1 MILTG
6 INLSQKYTYVSIV
19 KNDGKE
25 NSNIEYLN
33 FDGTPALKNSFY
45 YKNKKL
51 LLQDEILSEE
61 EIEVQNYI
69 PNIHFLLK
77 NLYTEEEKIKCENPS
92 VKIER
97 NLENG
102 ITFILLDDKKNEYKK
117 KLEDI
122 LKDFFT
128 KIIKEI
134 RKKTKNQKEIVS
146 VISISDEY
154 NEDQINA
161 IEIAAKSAGIKRVKI
176 LNEVISAALGS
187 VDLKKFNFKKKKKVL
202 LCNLGEFCMNLFYLS
217 YENNNFNVLIKEK
230 QKKVKSDEID
240 KQIFEIL
247 VESIEENNPM
257 MLNFIDFLFLE
268 DLAEKVKYHFSGEF
282 EETNTVDFFSVIQS
296 TKFNSVY
303 NYEECDDN
311 MWRASYKEMDLF
323 VDEETFEEVI
333 CEPLYEFVKNSCKNI
348 KKKIEKNNNKECK
361 IDYIVFTGALAKLKN
376 FRNLIYDF
384 FNVNNRIQNDFLLT
398 NVIGASYWSERSF
411 CATPNKYLKNF
422 LDSELNLSLIHGIG
436 IKVKIDNYSEPINH
450 IIIPQ
455 NTFIPIEQAIELKF
469 KFDKN
474 LMKIIFL
481 EGEEIL
487 PFANKIIKEIELKD
501 ILKNTGEGE
510 TKGIVD
516 LKVFLDG
523 NYVISV
529 DITYGKKRIN
539 EKFKYFP
546 VKTLTRKSSN
556 AYFNENK
563 QLKEKKLRAII
574 AQKIF
579 SFESYY
585 KSLKSK
591 FLKRKF
597 EGKYLQLER
606 FKCFCN
612 SELFELDKLKEIDL
626 EISNLLEM

>member
-25 NSNIEYLN
+25 NSKIEYLN

-51 LLQDEILSEE
+51 LLQDDILSEE
-61 EIEVQNYI
+61 DIEVQNYI

-102 ITFILLDDKKNEYKK
+102 IIFILLDDKKNEYKK

-122 LKDFFT
+122 LTDFFT
-128 KIIKEI
+128 IIIKEI
-134 RKKTKNQKEIVS
+134 RKKTNQEDEIVS
-146 VISISDEY
+146 VIASSDEY

-161 IEIAAKSAGIKRVKI
+161 IEIAAKSSGIKRVKV
-176 LNEVISAALGS
+176 LQEVISGALGS
-187 VDLKKFNFKKKKKVL
+187 CELQRFDFKTKKKVL
-202 LCNLGEFCMNLFYLS
+202 LCNFGEFCMNLFYLS

-268 DLAEKVKYHFSGEF
+268 DLAEKVKYHFSGDFDES
-282 EETNTVDFFSVIQS
+282 NTVDFYSVIQS

-333 CEPLYEFVKNSCKNI
+333 CEPLYEYIKTSCKNI
-348 KKKIEKNNNKECK
+348 KKKIEKNDKDVK
-361 IDYIVFTGALAKLKN
+361 IDYIIFTGALAKLKN
-376 FRNLIYDF
+376 FRNIIYDF

-422 LDSELNLSLIHGIG
+422 LDSEINLSLIHGIG
-436 IKVKIDNYSEPINH
+436 LKVKIDNYSEPINH

-469 KFDKN
+469 RFEKD
-474 LMKIIFL
+474 LMKLTFL

-487 PFANKIIKEIELKD
+487 PFANKIIKEIELKN
-501 ILKNTGEGE
+501 ILKQTGEGE
-510 TKGIVD
+510 MKGIVD
-516 LKVFLDG
+516 VKVFLDG

-529 DITYGKKRIN
+529 DIIYGKKRLSK
-539 EKFKYFP
+539 KFKYFP

-563 QLKEKKLRAII
+563 GLKEKKLRAII

-591 FLKRKF
+591 FLKKKYEEKF
-597 EGKYLQLER
+597 LKLER

-612 SELFELDKLKEIDL
+612 SELFELEKLKEIDM
-626 EISNLLEM
+626 EITNLLDL